1 MGNRLTIF
9 LLFLLAYASKAQDSL
24 QTKRFAVEGEM
35 SFAYS
40 YNSLSSI
47 NSFLANNGFNPISRS
62 RFTAGVGSVSMI
74 NRFVFGASFEFLIPT
89 SESQPDNLK
98 TSLQGFSMAP
108 IFGYCIVQKK
118 HFTIYPYVRLVDNY
132 LSLRIIDGQT
142 AVDASSLIN
151 ATNRNVSLDYQFF
164 ILDVGMSINRNI
176 LARNRDWDCP
186 QNNRYWTIGLKAGY
200 SFVPGSGEVKYN
212 DRVLRGAPALDYH
225 GPYVRL
231 VIGFGTW
238 HRKLKWQ

>member
-1 MGNRLTIF
+1 MGNRLAIF

-35 SFAYS
+35 SFGYS
-40 YNSLSSI
+40 YNSLSSV

-62 RFTAGVGSVSMI
+62 RFTAGVGSVSII

-89 SESQPDNLK
+89 SESQPGNLK

-108 IFGYCIVQKK
+108 IFGYYIVQKK
-118 HFTIYPYVRLVDNY
+118 RFTIYPYVRLVDNNF
-132 LSLRIIDGQT
+132 SLKIIDGQE
-142 AVDASSLIN
+142 VLDANGLIN
-151 ATNRNVSLDYQFF
+151 ATSRNTSLDYQFF

-176 LARNRDWDCP
+176 SARNRDWDCP
-186 QNNRYWTIGLKAGY
+186 QSNRYWTMGLKAGY
-200 SFVPGSGEVKYN
+200 SFVSGNDDAKYN
-212 DRVLRGAPALDYH
+212 SQVLRKAPALDYR

-231 VIGFGTW
+231 VIGFGNW